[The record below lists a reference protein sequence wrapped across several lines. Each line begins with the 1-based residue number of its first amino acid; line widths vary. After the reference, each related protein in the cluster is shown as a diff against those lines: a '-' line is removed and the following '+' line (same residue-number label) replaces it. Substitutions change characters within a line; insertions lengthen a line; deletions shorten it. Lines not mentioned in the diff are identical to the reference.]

1 MKINQRTILVDC
13 QKRSDLNTLNKERIR
28 IKGDYSWMHIFF
40 KKVLVESILKI
51 IFAILNNERAL
62 SSVGSE
68 HLPYKQGVT
77 GSNPVGPTSIN
88 KVFSF
93 EGLFLWGFPSN
104 MQKT

>member
-1 MKINQRTILVDC
+1 MLEMQRV
-13 QKRSDLNTLNKERIR
+13 RIF
-28 IKGDYSWMHIFF
+28 GLYEGMFIFF

-51 IFAILNNERAL
+51 IFAVLNYERAL

-93 EGLFLWGFPSN
+93 EGLFLWGFSI
-104 MQKT
+104 MVIIV

>member
-1 MKINQRTILVDC
+1 MKINQKTILVEL
-13 QKRSDLNTLNKERIR
+13 QKRSDLNSSNKSGCKLLVI
-28 IKGDYSWMHIFF
+28 IHGDTIFL

-77 GSNPVGPTSIN
+77 GSNPVSPTS
-88 KVFSF
+88 KKTSFYYGVF
-93 EGLFLWGFPSN
+93 L
-104 MQKT
+104 

>member
-1 MKINQRTILVDC
+1 MF
-13 QKRSDLNTLNKERIR
+13 
-28 IKGDYSWMHIFF
+28 IFF

-51 IFAILNNERAL
+51 IFAVLNYERAL

-93 EGLFLWGFPSN
+93 EGLFLWG
-104 MQKT
+104 

>member
-1 MKINQRTILVDC
+1 MKINQKTIFVEL
-13 QKRSDLNTLNKERIR
+13 QKRSDLNSSNKSGCKLLVI
-28 IKGDYSWMHIFF
+28 IHVDTIFF

-51 IFAILNNERAL
+51 IFTILNNERAL

-104 MQKT
+104 VQKT